1 MGRSSGRFRGCCLGN
16 SFPRWFSRGILF
28 GCRLRS
34 FLSFRLGLA
43 PVLGGGE
50 GMELI
55 CVKVCLEGLVWL
67 GLVLFSWPGLMKIRY
82 FF

>member
-1 MGRSSGRFRGCCLGN
+1 MGRSSRRFRRCYLGS

-34 FLSFRLGLA
+34 FWSFRLGLA

-55 CVKVCLEGLVWL
+55 CVKVCLGGFVRL
-67 GLVLFSWPGLMKIRY
+67 GLVLFSWPGLIKIRY